1 MKQPTD
7 SWTAF
12 DYTVVDVEGN
22 GQRPPDLVEIS
33 IVAIKDG
40 LIGKAKNWLVRPPR
54 PITPMARRFH
64 RITDD
69 QLADAPTVADI
80 EEQLRHALSDN
91 VFVAHNASV
100 DLGVLGRELPGFEPT
115 QVLDTLKLARRLLP
129 GRASYKLGALVD
141 AFGLA
146 KGIPA
151 DLMPHRATYDALV
164 CARLLSHIA
173 TPPGREPFT
182 LAELLDATA
191 GKATT
196 HSAADE
202 PAATLF

>member
-1 MKQPTD
+1 
-7 SWTAF
+7 
-12 DYTVVDVEGN
+12 
-22 GQRPPDLVEIS
+22 
-33 IVAIKDG
+33 
-40 LIGKAKNWLVRPPR
+40 
-54 PITPMARRFH
+54 MARRFH